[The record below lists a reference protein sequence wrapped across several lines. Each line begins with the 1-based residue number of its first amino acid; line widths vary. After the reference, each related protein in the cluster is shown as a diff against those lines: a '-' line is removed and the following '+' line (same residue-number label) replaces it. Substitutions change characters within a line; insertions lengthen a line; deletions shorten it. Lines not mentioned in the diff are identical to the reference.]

1 MSPLHPARMQG
12 LAEVAKAL
20 PKGSKKRLKAAA
32 ANRLDEFEHNMPTSK
47 AESRRRMLRKEI
59 GQSVAA
65 YFTKQDKL

>member
-1 MSPLHPARMQG
+1 MQG

-20 PKGSKKRLKAAA
+20 PKEHTDIDQGSKKRLKAAA